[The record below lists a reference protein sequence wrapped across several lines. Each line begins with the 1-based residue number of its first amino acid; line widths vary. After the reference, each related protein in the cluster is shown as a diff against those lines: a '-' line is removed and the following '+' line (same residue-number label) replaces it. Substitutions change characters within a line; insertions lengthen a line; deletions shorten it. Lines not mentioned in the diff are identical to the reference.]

1 MKAGVDLTAAFGGHA
16 VGRDD
21 RKQERWV
28 M

>member
-21 RKQERWV
+21 RKQERRV
-28 M
+28 I